1 MSSLC
6 QYIPRNLIFLVMIRT
21 VYLLILHWFLVL
33 ETRQPA
39 KDDNDK
45 SFFTLTLYLFSYD
58 LFGSS
63 RGIFFDSILLT
74 IVLVNLPRQRDKN
87 IGYKGPR
94 SIETR
99 RFKLLEV
106 PLKCFVNIL
115 KGLDF
120 SK

>member
-1 MSSLC
+1 MIMISHFSPIHCIYSLTT
-6 QYIPRNLIFLVMIRT
+6 FLG
-21 VYLLILHWFLVL
+21 LQEAFL
-33 ETRQPA
+33 
-39 KDDNDK
+39 
-45 SFFTLTLYLFSYD
+45 
-58 LFGSS
+58 
-63 RGIFFDSILLT
+63 FDSILLT

-99 RFKLLEV
+99 RFKILEV

>member
-1 MSSLC
+1 MTILGL
-6 QYIPRNLIFLVMIRT
+6 QEAFL
-21 VYLLILHWFLVL
+21 
-33 ETRQPA
+33 
-39 KDDNDK
+39 
-45 SFFTLTLYLFSYD
+45 
-58 LFGSS
+58 
-63 RGIFFDSILLT
+63 FDSILLT

-99 RFKLLEV
+99 RFKILEV